1 MVIDRH
7 ATYGVMLWVT
17 LSLGLA
23 LLIHS
28 ISWTQQPSV
37 LITLCYTH
45 TAVPTGQT
53 HTCSLNLTQ
62 APLHLQCLDSFC
74 RAHSLH
80 EWRMQSVFAS
90 STEPEPQG
98 LEVQTYTAWANKN
111 KILALEV
118 VAAILWPTHC
128 SVLLEKCAEH
138 MCLDE
143 NKPLSCVCLFL
154 HWGFHLL
161 LLVLKGC
168 GQQASWV
175 CGDNCTLPLWR
186 ANNSLMIKSLMTHC
200 GFLW

>member
-1 MVIDRH
+1 MGQRH
-7 ATYGVMLWVT
+7 A
-17 LSLGLA
+17 LG
-23 LLIHS
+23 
-28 ISWTQQPSV
+28 
-37 LITLCYTH
+37 Y
-45 TAVPTGQT
+45 
-53 HTCSLNLTQ
+53 
-62 APLHLQCLDSFC
+62 
-74 RAHSLH
+74 
-80 EWRMQSVFAS
+80 MQSKSYPSFFAS
-90 STEPEPQG
+90 AVSLLPFFAKPILSVNGGCCVFQSVSASGTEREPQG
-98 LEVQTYTAWANKN
+98 LEVQTCTAWANKN

-118 VAAILWPTHC
+118 VAAVMWPTHC

-143 NKPLSCVCLFL
+143 KKPLWCMCLFL

-161 LLVLKGC
+161 SLVLKGC